1 MTDTALPPLNRQFVA
16 HFGEMGSKW
25 GINRTVGQI
34 YALLFLSERALNA
47 DEIAELL
54 AFSRSNVSMGLKELQ
69 AWRLVQLRH
78 QPGDRREYFEAPADV
93 WEIFRVLAEERRRR
107 EIEPTL
113 SMLRMALL
121 ESPASDQERHAQ
133 QRMREMHDLIDRL
146 MKWFDDVQ
154 RLAPETAMQLMGMG
168 STVTKVLEFKAET
181 LQSGAATPAA
191 RDVAIPVDLRQDW
204 PGALQQAGFDAP
216 TPTTKG
222 GRSVWLSDGVGV
234 SPMTPSRASCVFGNR

>member
-1 MTDTALPPLNRQFVA
+1 MPSHPLPPLNRQFVA

-34 YALLFLSERALNA
+34 YALIFISQRALNA
-47 DEIAELL
+47 DEIAEMLE
-54 AFSRSNVSMGLKELQ
+54 FSRSNVSMGLKELQ
-69 AWRLVQLRH
+69 AWRLVHLRH
-78 QPGDRREYFEAPADV
+78 QAGDRREYFEAPADV

-121 ESPASDQERHAQ
+121 EEAKSDEERHAQ

-168 STVTKVLEFKAET
+168 ATVTKVLELKDRLT
-181 LQSGAATPAA
+181 GS
-191 RDVAIPVDLRQDW
+191 
-204 PGALQQAGFDAP
+204 
-216 TPTTKG
+216 
-222 GRSVWLSDGVGV
+222 
-234 SPMTPSRASCVFGNR
+234 SRAKKPAP